1 MHSSDQQQSLLDAF
15 KILGC
20 NQTHSVEDVKNQF
33 RRLALV
39 YHPDKG
45 GDRQIFNNIVD
56 SFKLVFRHKKAAL
69 DESPHHDLKSRS
81 QSYMSQGTPTPGN
94 SNGRRPSDPPSH
106 HASGDALFTKDE
118 ADFQSKFNRFFD
130 EHRNVDT
137 NVARGYDDFIDA
149 PEVKVSSNHYKI
161 KKYEEPAG
169 AVLCKSLAFHE
180 LGKKINDFS
189 GQNDDMHKLQFMDYK
204 YAHTTDKII
213 DPATVKER
221 KGFKDM
227 DDIRAS
233 RENED
238 FAVTDRDRVV
248 LERSRDREARRERR
262 RQANLEQYD
271 QYLGEHQQRMNQ
283 MRIR

>member
-1 MHSSDQQQSLLDAF
+1 ML
-15 KILGC
+15 
-20 NQTHSVEDVKNQF
+20 F
-33 RRLALV
+33 RS
-39 YHPDKG
+39 

-69 DESPHHDLKSRS
+69 EESPHHDLKSRS
-81 QSYMSQGTPTPGN
+81 QSYTSEESSSSRHPA
-94 SNGRRPSDPPSH
+94 PPSSH
-106 HASGDALFTKDE
+106 QAGGDALFTKDE

-130 EHRNVDT
+130 EHRTVDESV
-137 NVARGYDDFIDA
+137 NRGYEDFISA

-169 AVLCKSLAFHE
+169 TVLCKSLAFHE
-180 LGKKINDFS
+180 LGKKIDDFS

-213 DPATVKER
+213 DPNSVRER

-227 DDIRAS
+227 DDIHAS
-233 RENED
+233 RENEN
-238 FAVTDRDRVV
+238 FAMTDRDRAVI
-248 LERSRDREARRERR
+248 ERSRDREARRERR
-262 RQANLEQYD
+262 RQASLEQYD
-271 QYLGEHQQRMNQ
+271 QYLTEHQQRMSQ

>member
-1 MHSSDQQQSLLDAF
+1 MQSSDRQQSLVNAY

-20 NQTHSVEDVKNQF
+20 TQNHSIDDVKNQF
-33 RRLALV
+33 KRLALV

-69 DESPHHDLKSRS
+69 DESPHHDLKTRA
-81 QSYMSQGTPTPGN
+81 QSYMNQESSSSRHPV
-94 SNGRRPSDPPSH
+94 PPSQQP
-106 HASGDALFTKDE
+106 SGEALFTKDE
-118 ADFQSKFNRFFD
+118 ADFQNKFNRFFD
-130 EHRNVDT
+130 EHRTVDENV
-137 NVARGYDDFIDA
+137 NRGYEDFISA

-169 AVLCKSLAFHE
+169 TVLCKSLAFHE
-180 LGKKINDFS
+180 LGKKIDDFS
-189 GQNDDMHKLQFMDYK
+189 GRNDDMHKLQFMDYK

-213 DPATVKER
+213 DPGTVKER

-233 RENED
+233 REKED
-238 FAVTDRDRVV
+238 FAMTDRDRMVH
-248 LERSRDREARRERR
+248 ERSRDRETRRERR

-271 QYLGEHQQRMNQ
+271 QYLAEHQQRMNQ